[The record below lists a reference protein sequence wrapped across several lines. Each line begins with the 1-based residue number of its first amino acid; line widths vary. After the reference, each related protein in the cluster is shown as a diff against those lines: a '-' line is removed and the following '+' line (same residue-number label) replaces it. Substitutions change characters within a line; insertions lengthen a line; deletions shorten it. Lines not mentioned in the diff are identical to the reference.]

1 MNEFCRGHPTG
12 GEGGDPAPGA
22 PAAPSAR
29 RLGRPRQY
37 LSTVR
42 PALEQVWEVRGFLCS
57 KRLAS
62 FLAELLEVLERLDK
76 VTLSAEQRTGLL
88 HISPATIDRL
98 LRLVRR
104 QHRLH
109 GLGLSARY
117 DSGS

>member
-1 MNEFCRGHPTG
+1 M
-12 GEGGDPAPGA
+12 
-22 PAAPSAR
+22 
-29 RLGRPRQY
+29 
-37 LSTVR
+37 
-42 PALEQVWEVRGFLCS
+42 LEQVWEVRGFLCS

-62 FLAELLEVLERLDK
+62 LLEVLERLDK